1 MWPKDNGGGGRL
13 CTTDVARTRHYGCW
27 NKLTGRRNEIR
38 LASRNTATN
47 FTLRVFSIIY
57 FRSAIQD
64 DVMKRTNRQKTRA
77 TAWLRVHSHF
87 SLLSNP
93 MAILDATYEKVV
105 RLFDD
110 YQSYPGTDLTTEILL
125 VNAKILSRMRLLTIT
140 RRGAGVFKSNIIKS
154 SSEFQCP

>member
-1 MWPKDNGGGGRL
+1 
-13 CTTDVARTRHYGCW
+13 
-27 NKLTGRRNEIR
+27 
-38 LASRNTATN
+38 
-47 FTLRVFSIIY
+47 
-57 FRSAIQD
+57 
-64 DVMKRTNRQKTRA
+64 MKRTNRQKTRA
-77 TAWLRVHSHF
+77 TAWLRVQSHF

-154 SSEFQCP
+154 SSEFQCPGPKISNICHCTNGRIEAPKAPRG